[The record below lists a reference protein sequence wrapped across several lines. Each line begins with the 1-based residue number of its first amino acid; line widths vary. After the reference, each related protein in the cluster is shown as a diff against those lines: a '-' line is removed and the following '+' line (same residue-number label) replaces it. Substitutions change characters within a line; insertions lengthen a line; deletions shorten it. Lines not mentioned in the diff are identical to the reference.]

1 MFLNLSQCK
10 NELDFS
16 LKNAYYGR
24 MIIQNAVKITE
35 DGKETFLVSS
45 SVHHFNQ
52 YTFKD
57 GSTFA
62 VDGGKE
68 YLRRV
73 GDLND
78 SRVSD
83 FYSLNDTQPFHV
95 IKELLL
101 WGTRGKS
108 GQEKVRYIL
117 LWKCSTPHLQAILK
131 DFLGGKYGEMPK
143 DVFPTTWA
151 YKVIVSLLKD
161 RHEKYKF

>member
-1 MFLNLSQCK
+1 
-10 NELDFS
+10 
-16 LKNAYYGR
+16 

-73 GDLND
+73 GNLTDP
-78 SRVSD
+78 RTREG
-83 FYSLNDTQPFHV
+83 YSLNDDDHFDV
-95 IKELLL
+95 IKRWLL

-108 GQEKVRYIL
+108 GQEKMEYVPL
-117 LWKCSTPHLQAILK
+117 FECSTPHLQAILK
-131 DFLGGKYGEMPK
+131 DFLGGRYGQDNKET
-143 DVFPTTWA
+143 FQSGWH
-151 YKVIVSLLKD
+151 YKVIVAILKD